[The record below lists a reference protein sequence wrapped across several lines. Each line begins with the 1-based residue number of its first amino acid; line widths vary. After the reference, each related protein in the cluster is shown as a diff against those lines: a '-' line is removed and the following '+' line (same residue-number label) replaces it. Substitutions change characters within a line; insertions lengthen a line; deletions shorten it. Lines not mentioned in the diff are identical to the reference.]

1 VSQTEIPAPIEK
13 LEEQVRRK
21 KRELETKKRLRAMIF
36 DEAPDGVIVLSP
48 DGTSVI
54 NSSGEKMFGTQQE
67 NPDPNWQQT
76 WGFFDL
82 TSDKRLEPYELGT
95 VRCMMGE
102 ATAYDELR
110 LRPPGREDELF
121 VSSISVRLPDGKAL
135 TVTQDVAARVAAER
149 EVGRQSDAL
158 AKRAQENG
166 TLVGRLRAA
175 LDELATP
182 VLRVASGVLVMPLI
196 GVLDGDRAAHV
207 GERLLSEIVRSR
219 ARFVIID
226 VTGVG
231 VLDTTTA
238 DHLARVARAVGL
250 LGARCLLSGVQPEV
264 AQTLVAL
271 GVGLSGLT
279 PHKNLAHALAACMAA
294 APAKTPARKEQRA

>member
-1 VSQTEIPAPIEK
+1 MSQTEIPA
-13 LEEQVRRK
+13 LEEQVTRK
-21 KRELETKKRLRAMIF
+21 KRDLETKKRLRAMIF

-48 DGTSVI
+48 DGTSII
-54 NSSGEKMFGTQQE
+54 NPAGEKMFGTAND
-67 NPDPNWQQT
+67 NPDPNWQRT

-82 TSDKRLEPYELGT
+82 ATDKRLEAHELGT
-95 VRCMMGE
+95 VRCMMGD

-110 LRPPGREDELF
+110 LRPPGRDDDLYIA
-121 VSSISVRLPDGKAL
+121 STSVRLPNGKAL
-135 TVTQDVAARVAAER
+135 TVSQDVAARVSAEK
-149 EVGRQSDAL
+149 EVAL
-158 AKRAQENG
+158 QTEALGKRVQENV